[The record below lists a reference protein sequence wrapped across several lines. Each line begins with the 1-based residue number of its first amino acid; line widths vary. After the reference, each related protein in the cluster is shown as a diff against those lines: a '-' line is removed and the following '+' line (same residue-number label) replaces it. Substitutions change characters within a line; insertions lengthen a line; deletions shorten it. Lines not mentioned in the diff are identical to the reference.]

1 MSRARSQRSGEARAR
16 RHETLGA
23 RMSGKR
29 LENKV
34 AVVTGGATGIGEATA
49 ELFREEGA
57 RVAIV
62 DIVPSPAGERLGAAL
77 FVQADISK
85 EEDVRRA
92 MQETEEKLGGIDILV
107 NNAAVF
113 VLKGLNASVEEWH
126 RSLDVNIIGTS
137 LCTRYA
143 SEAMKKR
150 GGGAIVNL
158 SSISGFV
165 AQPEFLAYS
174 ATKAALVNM
183 TRCMAFDLAPHGIR
197 VNCVCPGTIRTAAT
211 DRHMEQTGETEEAF
225 LAENAPLHLLNRV
238 GTPREVAYAI
248 LFLASDEASFI
259 TATPLMV
266 DGGYTA
272 R

>member
-1 MSRARSQRSGEARAR
+1 
-16 RHETLGA
+16 
-23 RMSGKR
+23 MSGKR

-49 ELFREEGA
+49 VLFCEEGA
-57 RVAIV
+57 RVALV
-62 DIVPSPAGERLGAAL
+62 DIDPGGEAMARRIGPAAL
-77 FVQADISK
+77 FAHADISK
-85 EEDVRRA
+85 EDDVRRA
-92 MQETEEKLGGIDILV
+92 MRETEEKLGGIDILV

-113 VLKGLNASVEEWH
+113 VLKGLDASVEEWH

-165 AQPEFLAYS
+165 AQPEFLVYS
-174 ATKAALVNM
+174 ATKAALVHM
-183 TRCMAFDLAPHGIR
+183 TRCMALDLAPHGIR

-225 LAENAPLHLLNRV
+225 LAANAPLHLLNRV

>member
-1 MSRARSQRSGEARAR
+1 MTGRVQD
-16 RHETLGA
+16 
-23 RMSGKR
+23 
-29 LENKV
+29 KV

-49 ELFREEGA
+49 ELLAEEGA
-57 RVAIV
+57 SVVIV
-62 DIVPSPAGERLGAAL
+62 DCDPEGEAVAERIERAR
-77 FVQADISK
+77 FRRADIAN
-85 EEDVRRA
+85 EEDVRGA
-92 MQETEEKLGGIDILV
+92 MAFVEEELGGIDILV

-113 VLKGLNASVEEWH
+113 VLKGLDATTDEWRH
-126 RSLDVNIIGTS
+126 SLDVNVVGTS
-137 LCTRYA
+137 LCTRYG
-143 SEAMKKR
+143 SESMKKR

-158 SSISGFV
+158 SSISGFI

-183 TRCMAFDLAPHGIR
+183 TRCMALDLAPHGIR

-211 DRHMEQTGETEEAF
+211 DRHMEQSGETEQEF
-225 LAENAPLHLLNRV
+225 LAANAPLHLLNRV

-248 LFLASDEASFI
+248 VFLASDEASFI
-259 TATPLMV
+259 TATPLLV

>member
-1 MSRARSQRSGEARAR
+1 MNGRVD
-16 RHETLGA
+16 
-23 RMSGKR
+23 GK
-29 LENKV
+29 V
-34 AVVTGGATGIGEATA
+34 CIVTGGATGIGEATA
-49 ELFREEGA
+49 ELFAEEGA
-57 RVAIV
+57 RVAILDRDAAGSAV
-62 DIVPSPAGERLGAAL
+62 ASRLTGARFYQTDIAKEDDVKAAMARTE
-77 FVQADISK
+77 ADFGRI
-85 EEDVRRA
+85 DV
-92 MQETEEKLGGIDILV
+92 LV

-113 VLKGLNASVEEWH
+113 VLKGLDASVEDWH
-126 RSLDVNIIGTS
+126 RSLDVNVIGTS

-143 SEAMKKR
+143 SESMKKR

-183 TRCMAFDLAPHGIR
+183 TRCMALDLAPHGIR

-211 DRHMEQTGETEEAF
+211 DRHMEQTGETEEEF
-225 LAENAPLHLLNRV
+225 LAENAPMHLLNRV

>member
-1 MSRARSQRSGEARAR
+1 MTGRIQD
-16 RHETLGA
+16 
-23 RMSGKR
+23 
-29 LENKV
+29 KV

-49 ELFREEGA
+49 ALFAEEGA
-57 RVAIV
+57 SVLIV
-62 DIVPSPAGERLGAAL
+62 DRDPTGEAVADRIERAR
-77 FVQADISK
+77 FRRADIAN
-85 EEDVRRA
+85 EEDVRGA
-92 MQETEEKLGGIDILV
+92 IAFAESELGGIDILV

-113 VLKGLNASVEEWH
+113 VLKGLDATTEEWR
-126 RSLDVNIIGTS
+126 RSLDVNVVGTS

-143 SEAMKKR
+143 AESMKKR

-158 SSISGFV
+158 SSISGFI

-183 TRCMAFDLAPHGIR
+183 TRCMALDLAPHGIR

-211 DRHMEQTGETEEAF
+211 DRHMEQTGETEEEF
-225 LAENAPLHLLNRV
+225 LAANAPLHLLNRV
-238 GTPREVAYAI
+238 GTPREVAYAV

-259 TATPLMV
+259 TATPLLV